1 MKANKIIA
9 NWLKSYGDI
18 EIEEKIENIILISE
32 IHRIVKEYPN
42 DMELG
47 MRIRQLINKTI

>member
-9 NWLKSYGDI
+9 NWLESYGDI

-47 MRIRQLINKTI
+47 KRVRQLINKTI

>member
-9 NWLKSYGDI
+9 NWLESYGDI

>member
-9 NWLKSYGDI
+9 NWLESYGDI

-32 IHRIVKEYPN
+32 IRRIVKEYPN

-47 MRIRQLINKTI
+47 KRVRQLINKTI